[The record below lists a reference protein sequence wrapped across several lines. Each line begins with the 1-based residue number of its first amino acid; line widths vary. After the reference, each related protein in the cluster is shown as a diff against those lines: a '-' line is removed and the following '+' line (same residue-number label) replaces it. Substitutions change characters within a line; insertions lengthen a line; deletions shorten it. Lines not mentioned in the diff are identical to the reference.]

1 MRVCGCMSLQLVFF
15 LDALDNK
22 KFKSIIL
29 ESHCMNMALLE

>member
-1 MRVCGCMSLQLVFF
+1 MRVCGCVSLQLVF